1 MKKLLIKSEFIIQE
15 YKSPIE
21 GVEAQPEKWV
31 KGEEVLFEAPS
42 DLTDY
47 TYHAAIE
54 GVEPQAEIPE
64 LKELRV
70 IDQTQG
76 MEEELHVWL
85 SGNIHKYP
93 EGYIVEWIDLTE
105 EWNKKLAIE
114 AKIAIGKKAKEA
126 CENVLDL
133 ISGYNLNRELT
144 VEQISVMQ
152 TNFASIE
159 KALQSGRPS
168 LAKAYISQVIADGV
182 LVTEEMKEMALL
194 LLADY

>member
-1 MKKLLIKSEFIIQE
+1 MKKLLIKSEFITQE
-15 YKSPIE
+15 YKAPIE
-21 GVEAQPEKWV
+21 GVAAQPEKWV

-47 TYHAAIE
+47 IYHAAIE

-64 LKELRV
+64 VKELRV

-133 ISGYNLNRELT
+133 ISGYNLNRQLT

-152 TNFASIE
+152 TNFSSIE

>member
-1 MKKLLIKSEFIIQE
+1 MKKLLIKSEFIITP
-15 YKSPIE
+15 YSPSIP
-21 GVEAQPEKWV
+21 GQPEKWSKDGV
-31 KGEEVLFEAPS
+31 DVFEQPKLEDGTNDES
-42 DLTDY
+42 W
-47 TYHAAIE
+47 TYSPDI
-54 GVEPQAEIPE
+54 AEIPE
-64 LKELRV
+64 VLEVKEWRV

-76 MEEELHVWL
+76 MEEELQVWL
-85 SGNIHKYP
+85 SGNIQKYP
-93 EGYIVEWIDLTE
+93 EGYVAEWIDLTE

-126 CENVLDL
+126 CQNVLDL

-152 TNFASIE
+152 TNFSSIE

-168 LAKAYISQVIADGV
+168 LAKAYIAQIAPDEV
-182 LVTEEMKEMALL
+182 LVTSEMKDMALL

>member
-15 YKSPIE
+15 YKAPIE
-21 GVEAQPEKWV
+21 GVVAQPEKWV
-31 KGEEVLFEAPS
+31 KGEEVLFEAPI

-47 TYHAAIE
+47 VYHAAIE
-54 GVEPQAEIPE
+54 GVEAVAEVPE
-64 LKELRV
+64 VKELRV

-76 MEEELHVWL
+76 MEEELQVWL

-168 LAKAYISQVIADGV
+168 LAKAYISQVVADGV

>member
-1 MKKLLIKSEFIIQE
+1 MKKLLIKSKVIDQE
-15 YKSPIE
+15 YKAPVLNES
-21 GVEAQPEKWV
+21 
-31 KGEEVLFEAPS
+31 GEIL
-42 DLTDY
+42 
-47 TYHAAIE
+47 
-54 GVEPQAEIPE
+54 EPEIPE
-64 LKELRV
+64 VSHLQV

-76 MEEELHVWL
+76 MEEDLQVWL
-85 SGNIHKYP
+85 SGNVHKYP

-105 EWNKKLAIE
+105 EWNKKLSIE
-114 AKIAIGKKAKEA
+114 AKIAIGKKAKDA

-133 ISGYNLNRELT
+133 ISGYNLNRSLT

>member
-1 MKKLLIKSEFIIQE
+1 MKKLLIKSKVIDQE
-15 YKSPIE
+15 YKAP
-21 GVEAQPEKWV
+21 VLNEA
-31 KGEEVLFEAPS
+31 GE
-42 DLTDY
+42 
-47 TYHAAIE
+47 I
-54 GVEPQAEIPE
+54 VEPEIPE
-64 LKELRV
+64 ISHLQV

-76 MEEELHVWL
+76 MEEELQVWL
-85 SGNIHKYP
+85 AGNIHKYP
-93 EGYIVEWIDLTE
+93 EGYIVEWVDLTE

-114 AKIAIGKKAKEA
+114 AKIAIGKRAKEA

-144 VEQISVMQ
+144 VEQISMMQ
-152 TNFASIE
+152 TNFATIE

-168 LAKAYISQVIADGV
+168 LAKAYISQAVADGV

>member
-15 YKSPIE
+15 YKAPIE

-31 KGEEVLFEAPS
+31 KGEEVLFEAPL

-47 TYHAAIE
+47 IYHPAIE
-54 GVEPQAEIPE
+54 GVEAVAEVPE

-93 EGYIVEWIDLTE
+93 DGYIVEWIDLTE

-168 LAKAYISQVIADGV
+168 LAKAYISQVITDGV

>member
-1 MKKLLIKSEFIIQE
+1 MKKLLIKSKVIDQE
-15 YKSPIE
+15 YKAP
-21 GVEAQPEKWV
+21 VLNEA
-31 KGEEVLFEAPS
+31 GE
-42 DLTDY
+42 
-47 TYHAAIE
+47 I
-54 GVEPQAEIPE
+54 VEPEIPE
-64 LKELRV
+64 ISHLQV

-76 MEEELHVWL
+76 MEEELQVWL
-85 SGNIHKYP
+85 SGNVHKYP
-93 EGYIVEWIDLTE
+93 EGYIAEWVDLTE

-114 AKIAIGKKAKEA
+114 AKIAIGKKAKDA

-133 ISGYNLNRELT
+133 ISGYNLNRQLT

-152 TNFASIE
+152 TNFSSIE

>member
-1 MKKLLIKSEFIIQE
+1 MKKLLIKSKVIDQE
-15 YKSPIE
+15 YKAP
-21 GVEAQPEKWV
+21 VLNEA
-31 KGEEVLFEAPS
+31 GE
-42 DLTDY
+42 
-47 TYHAAIE
+47 I
-54 GVEPQAEIPE
+54 VEPEIPE
-64 LKELRV
+64 ISHLQV

-76 MEEELHVWL
+76 MEEELQVWL
-85 SGNIHKYP
+85 SGNIQKYP
-93 EGYIVEWIDLTE
+93 EGYVAEWIDLTE

-133 ISGYNLNRELT
+133 ISGYNLNRSLT

-182 LVTEEMKEMALL
+182 LVTEEMKDMALL